1 MTLGL
6 FPLNLVLFPEVRLP
20 LHIFEPRYRALIN
33 ECLERGSEFGIN
45 LIEEGRLHPVGCT
58 AIVVDVTE
66 KHPDGRMDIVVE
78 GLRRYRL
85 LEVVSSE
92 SPYTVGTV
100 EEYLDTTQGYDGK
113 LLDDVLGSYN
123 RIVNMVY
130 GMSAPTLTL
139 DDLSASPSFDMAPKA
154 GLTPMQRQ
162 MLLEIQDENTRL
174 VLLREH
180 YKDVMPAVT
189 TADAIQRVIRN
200 DGYLRPKAD

>member
-45 LIEEGRLHPVGCT
+45 LIEEGRLHPVGCS

-85 LEVVSSE
+85 LEIVPSE
-92 SPYTVGTV
+92 ALYTVGNV
-100 EEYLDTTQGYDGK
+100 EEYLDTTEGCDGP
-113 LLDDVLGSYN
+113 LLDEVLESYN
-123 RIVNMVY
+123 RIVTMVY
-130 GMSAPTLTL
+130 GLSAQTLAL
-139 DDLSASPSFDMAPKA
+139 DDLSESPSFDMAPKS

-174 VLLREH
+174 ILLREH

-189 TADAIQRVIRN
+189 KADAIQRVIRN
-200 DGYLRPKAD
+200 DGYLRPGSG

>member
-45 LIEEGRLHPVGCT
+45 LIEEGRLHPVGCS

-85 LEVVSSE
+85 LEIVSSDA
-92 SPYTVGTV
+92 PYTVGTV
-100 EEYLDTTQGYDGK
+100 EEYLDTTEEYDQA
-113 LLDDVLGSYN
+113 LLEEVLSRYN
-123 RIVNMVY
+123 RIVRMVY
-130 GMSAPTLTL
+130 GLSAQTLTV
-139 DDLSASPSFDMAPKA
+139 DDLSAAPSFDMAPKA

-162 MLLEIQDENTRL
+162 MLLEVQDENTRL

-189 TADAIQRVIRN
+189 KADAIQRVIRN
-200 DGYLRPKAD
+200 DGYLRPEAD

>member
-45 LIEEGRLHPVGCT
+45 LIEEGRLHPVGCS

-66 KHPDGRMDIVVE
+66 KHSDGRMDIVVE

-85 LEVVSSE
+85 LEIVSSE
-92 SPYTVGTV
+92 SPYTVGNV
-100 EEYLDTTQGYDGK
+100 EEYLDTTHGYDGK

-130 GMSAPTLTL
+130 GMSAPSLNL

>member
-45 LIEEGRLHPVGCT
+45 LIEEGRLHPVGCS

-66 KHPDGRMDIVVE
+66 KHPDGRLDIVVE

-85 LEVVSSE
+85 LEIVPSE
-92 SPYTVGTV
+92 SPYTVGNV
-100 EEYLDTTQGYDGK
+100 EEYLDTTDGCDQT
-113 LLDDVLGSYN
+113 LLEEVLASYN
-123 RIVNMVY
+123 RIVTMVY
-130 GMSAPTLTL
+130 GLAAQTLTVE
-139 DDLSASPSFDMAPKA
+139 DLSAAPSFDMAPKA

-162 MLLEIQDENTRL
+162 MLLEVQDENTRL

-189 TADAIQRVIRN
+189 KADAIHRVIRN
-200 DGYLRPKAD
+200 DGYLRPEAN

>member
-45 LIEEGRLHPVGCT
+45 LIEEGRLHPVGCS

-66 KHPDGRMDIVVE
+66 RHPDGRLDIVVE

-85 LEVVSSE
+85 LEIVSSE
-92 SPYTVGTV
+92 SPYTVGNV
-100 EEYLDTTQGYDGK
+100 EEYLDTTEGYDGQ